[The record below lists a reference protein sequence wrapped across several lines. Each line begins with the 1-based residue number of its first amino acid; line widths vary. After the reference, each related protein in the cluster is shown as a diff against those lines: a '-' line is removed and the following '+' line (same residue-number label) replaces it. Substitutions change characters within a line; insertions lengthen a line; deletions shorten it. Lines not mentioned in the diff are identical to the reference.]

1 MREIACHQIT
11 ETVSRLFQEA
21 CLSLPNDV
29 VAALKG
35 ARESEES
42 PAAKDTLDRILENAE
57 VAQTEGIPLCQDTG
71 VAVVFLEIGQDVH
84 GTRGGLYEAVEEGG
98 SRGSKEGYLCKAVV
112 SPP

>member
-11 ETVSRLFQEA
+11 ETVYRLFQEA
-21 CLSLPNDV
+21 WLSIPNEV
-29 VAALKG
+29 VGALKG
-35 ARESEES
+35 AGEIEES

-84 GTRGGLYEAVEEGG
+84 VTGGDLDTAVNEGVRRGQGGG
-98 SRGSKEGYLCKAVV
+98 SPGKSTG
-112 SPP
+112 P